1 MTSLPSVALRG
12 SAVVFADAPNP
23 HLVKWKPSVRYADP
37 LSWALVMAVGE
48 ATGSLGEDFTRA
60 ADRCSLIQV
69 GAVGPR
75 ETWAQ
80 VASDAARGFAS
91 PLRFPAATPSAPTGL
106 SCIVHGLRGPTL
118 ALTMPVATGAEVA
131 LAMSMAW
138 LQRGVVDWALIGS
151 VLSVEGR
158 PPGAGCVVLSRG
170 TGPGVGVEVVARSLQ
185 FRAE

>member
-1 MTSLPSVALRG
+1 MTSPLAVTLRG
-12 SAVVFADAPNP
+12 SAVVFSDAPNP
-23 HLVKWKPSVRYADP
+23 HAARWKPTVRYADP

-48 ATGSLGEDFTRA
+48 ATRALGEDFTRA
-60 ADRCSLIQV
+60 TDRCSLIQV

-118 ALTMPVATGAEVA
+118 ALTMPVASAVEVA
-131 LAMSMAW
+131 LALSAAW
-138 LQRGVVDWALIGS
+138 LARGVVDWALIGS
-151 VLSVEGR
+151 VLAIEGR

-170 TGPGVGVEVVARSLQ
+170 TGPGVDVDAVARSLQ
-185 FRAE
+185 P